1 MTKHKKR
8 KKGSNS
14 SDLDASIGNEDHQ
27 PENEDSGKAHEITMS
42 TSKEAME
49 IFVKELI
56 SQYDKKMDDRF
67 SKFEKDFKDHFENR
81 FASFSKVVTK
91 LSEDYHSLIENVKT
105 VSFKA
110 DNNEE
115 KIRHLVE
122 ELEKRD
128 VKIKSLADEVDD
140 LRNRGMRKTIIIRG
154 LPEGIEGKDSWENV
168 RAFVASFLE
177 KQGIPEIETD
187 RAHHSAKKITST
199 SSQSRA
205 INRKKPRPVF
215 CELLTWQDANQ
226 ILRKASAIGKKDFT
240 YKEEYY
246 RVSIEQMVS
255 KKVLEE
261 RQTALKVRKYLLSEH
276 PGWAITIKFP
286 AILMIKKA
294 PNEPYLGHII
304 TESEVKKADDFIDS
318 ISK

>member
-1 MTKHKKR
+1 MMRHIYILVRFIMTKRKKR

-14 SDLDASIGNEDHQ
+14 SDLDASIGNEDHK
-27 PENEDSGKAHEITMS
+27 PEEGDSGNAHEITMS

-49 IFVKELI
+49 IFAKELI
-56 SQYDKKMDDRF
+56 SQYDKKIDDRF

-81 FASFSKVVTK
+81 FSSFSKVVTK
-91 LSEDYHSLIENVKT
+91 LSDDYHFCIENVKT
-105 VSFKA
+105 VSLKA

-115 KIRHLVE
+115 NIRHLVE
-122 ELEKRD
+122 KLEKRD
-128 VKIKSLADEVDD
+128 VKIASLADEVDD

-177 KQGIPEIETD
+177 IQGLPEIETD
-187 RAHHSAKKITST
+187 RAHRSAKKITPT
-199 SSQSRA
+199 GSQSLA
-205 INRKKPRPVF
+205 SNRKKPRPVF

-226 ILRKASAIGKKDFT
+226 ILRKANAIGKKDFT
-240 YKEEYY
+240 YKEEHY
-246 RVSIEQMVS
+246 RVSTEQMVS

-276 PGWAITIKFP
+276 TGWAITIKFP
-286 AILMIKKA
+286 AILMIKRQLM
-294 PNEPYLGHII
+294 NLI
-304 TESEVKKADDFIDS
+304 
-318 ISK
+318 